1 METTPITPGSVV
13 VGVDGTEQALRAVDW
28 AAEQASLEGRPLVVV
43 HVVSDTELQ
52 ATAWAGVTWVVTS
65 TVEEVMAVAR
75 NLTDQAAARARSHHP
90 DLVVE
95 CHTARADVRREL
107 LELSTSAA
115 MLVLGSR
122 GRGTVSSAL
131 LGSVGAHLARYAGCP
146 LVICRP
152 GHPGRVR
159 DGVVVA
165 ADGTPGS
172 LPVLEHAFR
181 QASLRRLP
189 LTVVHCLGV
198 ADDQAEERRVLA
210 ESLAGFGEKFPDVH
224 VETRL
229 EAGLVEDVLTGR
241 GGRTHDLVVV
251 GRHPVDTLGRRM
263 SHPNA
268 TAVLEH
274 TDATVAVVP
283 QAHA

>member
-1 METTPITPGSVV
+1 MENPPITPGSVV
-13 VGVDGTEQALRAVDW
+13 VGTDGTEHALRAVDW
-28 AAEQASLEGRPLVVV
+28 AAEQATLEARPLVVV
-43 HVVSDTELQ
+43 HAVSDTELQ
-52 ATAWAGVTWVVTS
+52 AAAWGIWTVTS
-65 TVEEVMAVAR
+65 PLEQVMATAR
-75 NLTDQAAARARSHHP
+75 AMTGDAAARARAHHP
-90 DLVVE
+90 GLVVVE
-95 CHTARADVRREL
+95 RAVRADVRREL
-107 LELSTSAA
+107 RDLSTSAA
-115 MLVLGSR
+115 LLVLGSR
-122 GRGTVSSAL
+122 GRGAVKSAL

-189 LTVVHCLGV
+189 LTVVHCLGI

-224 VETRL
+224 FESRL
-229 EAGLVEDVLTGR
+229 ESGLVEDALTASGR
-241 GGRTHDLVVV
+241 RHDLVVV
-251 GRHPVDTLGRRM
+251 GRHPVDTLGRRF

-283 QAHA
+283 QARD

>member
-1 METTPITPGSVV
+1 
-13 VGVDGTEQALRAVDW
+13 
-28 AAEQASLEGRPLVVV
+28 
-43 HVVSDTELQ
+43 
-52 ATAWAGVTWVVTS
+52 
-65 TVEEVMAVAR
+65 
-75 NLTDQAAARARSHHP
+75 
-90 DLVVE
+90 
-95 CHTARADVRREL
+95 
-107 LELSTSAA
+107 
-115 MLVLGSR
+115 
-122 GRGTVSSAL
+122 
-131 LGSVGAHLARYAGCP
+131 
-146 LVICRP
+146 
-152 GHPGRVR
+152 
-159 DGVVVA
+159 VVA

-172 LPVLEHAFR
+172 LPVIEHAFR

-229 EAGLVEDVLTGR
+229 EAGLVEDVLTGS
-241 GGRTHDLVVV
+241 GRTHDLVVV

-263 SHPNA
+263 SHPTA

>member
-13 VGVDGTEQALRAVDW
+13 VGIDGTEQALRAVDW

-43 HVVSDTELQ
+43 HVVSETELQ

-65 TVEEVMAVAR
+65 TVEEVMTVAR
-75 NLTDQAAARARSHHP
+75 TLTDEAAARAHSHHP

-95 CHTARADVRREL
+95 CHTVRADVRREL
-107 LELSTSAA
+107 IELSTSAA

-172 LPVLEHAFR
+172 LPVIEHAFR

-189 LTVVHCLGV
+189 LTIVHCLGV

-229 EAGLVEDVLTGR
+229 EAGLVEDVLTGS
-241 GGRTHDLVVV
+241 GRTHDLVVV

-263 SHPNA
+263 SHPTA

>member
-1 METTPITPGSVV
+1 MESSATTPGSVV
-13 VGVDGTEQALRAVDW
+13 VGIDGTEQSLRAVDW
-28 AAEQASLEGRPLVVV
+28 AAEQASLEARPLMVV

-65 TVEEVMAVAR
+65 TVEQVMAAAR
-75 NLTDQAAARARSHHP
+75 DLTDEAAARARLHHP
-90 DLVVE
+90 DLPVE
-95 CHTARADVRREL
+95 TRTVRADVRQEL
-107 LELSTSAA
+107 LELSRSAA
-115 MLVLGSR
+115 LLVLGSR
-122 GRGTVSSAL
+122 GRGAVTSAL

-146 LVICRP
+146 VVICRP

-165 ADGTPGS
+165 VDGTRGS
-172 LPVLEHAFR
+172 LPVIEHAFR

-198 ADDQAEERRVLA
+198 ADDQVEERRVLA

-224 VETRL
+224 AESRL
-229 EAGLVEDVLTGR
+229 EAGLVEDVLTGS
-241 GGRTHDLVVV
+241 GRMHDLVVV

-263 SHPNA
+263 SHPTA

-283 QAHA
+283 QAHT